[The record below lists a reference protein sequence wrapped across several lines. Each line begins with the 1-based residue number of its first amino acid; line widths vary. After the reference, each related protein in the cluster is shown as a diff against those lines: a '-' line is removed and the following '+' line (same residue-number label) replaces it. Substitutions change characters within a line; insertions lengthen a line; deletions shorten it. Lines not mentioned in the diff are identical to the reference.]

1 MLQEGR
7 RRDYVMKQKLL
18 PPLGVKGQSYGNP
31 ERAAWEKAAVR
42 SSGLG

>member
-18 PPLGVKGQSYGNP
+18 PPLGVKSQMELELRESR
-31 ERAAWEKAAVR
+31 E
-42 SSGLG
+42 SSMGESCS

>member
-18 PPLGVKGQSYGNP
+18 PPLGMKGQMEVELRESR
-31 ERAAWEKAAVR
+31 E
-42 SSGLG
+42 SSMGEGCS